1 MRIAQVI
8 DNLAP
13 GGAERVV
20 EQLAAGLARRGHGA
34 YVYCLKDAGD
44 AADQLRARGVIVRE
58 ARSMGRDPLLAL
70 RLGCWLRRDR
80 IDIVHAHSSA
90 ALIWALPAAK
100 VLGVPL
106 VQTRHGCLLGR
117 PSRYRAL
124 AERLA
129 PLVDRLVLVSE
140 VLRAALP
147 PGPRRRHALHVPNGI
162 DRPRVALA
170 HSREL
175 LERLCGRAFDG
186 PVVLSVGTICA
197 EKDTR
202 GLLKAFAALRGEMP
216 EVHLVCTG
224 GERDPAYA
232 RAVRRDVRELRLED
246 RTHLLGPV
254 RDAYRLMAGA
264 DVFCQASVTEA
275 MPIAILEAMSQRVA
289 LVATAVGDVGCV
301 EPRDGKQRT
310 LIEHGVNGLLVPPR
324 DPAALADALRY
335 ALSDSPAARRRC
347 ANAARD
353 HERLYTAERMVVR
366 YESIYRTCIG
376 VRSAAPAFDRR
387 PATPSGPPRVLML
400 GPASPRI
407 GGMVSAIDTLMTGSL
422 RERYR
427 LVRFATT
434 TAPDSPNHAK
444 RGLASATGAIPA
456 SFVRHARALAGLI
469 ATLRRHPID
478 LLHIHTCSYVTFWR
492 NLLDLLAARALRRPC
507 VLHIR
512 GGRFERFCED
522 SNPAAGWLIRR
533 ACESAAAVVVLS
545 DDWRRRLRPYMGR
558 ARMVVIP
565 NAVHVQASR
574 LCGVSSGSPPEAA
587 SNKPCRFLF
596 LGALSEAKGLGDL
609 IQAAS
614 ALKRA
619 GTPFTLVIAGPDANV
634 GHEVWARRLSAAGLQ
649 EEATLIGPVVGVAK
663 TDLLNSVDCLVH
675 PSHSE
680 GLPFTVL
687 EAAAAG
693 LPVIATDVGSV
704 ADVMTRR
711 PGGEHDRSVAL
722 APLVAPH
729 DPPALA
735 SEMMRLAGDA
745 ALRQRIGREL
755 RTHVAE
761 HFSLDRQVRQ
771 IQDLYESILKPKA
784 SAARRATAASVPSA
798 RTTDTTAPLPRKPQH
813 ASPRTEPV
821 TIGD

>member
-216 EVHLVCTG
+216 QVH
-224 GERDPAYA
+224 
-232 RAVRRDVRELRLED
+232 
-246 RTHLLGPV
+246 
-254 RDAYRLMAGA
+254 
-264 DVFCQASVTEA
+264 
-275 MPIAILEAMSQRVA
+275 